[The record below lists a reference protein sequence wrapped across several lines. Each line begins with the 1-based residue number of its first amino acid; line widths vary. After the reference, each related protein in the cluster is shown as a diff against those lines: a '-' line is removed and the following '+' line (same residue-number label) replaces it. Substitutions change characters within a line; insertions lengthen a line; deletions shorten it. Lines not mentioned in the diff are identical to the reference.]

1 VSEKR
6 VWKKLLGVEQVV
18 IEDWDIDE
26 LEGALVVSVRPSR
39 KVSNRC
45 SRCERRGP
53 RYDQGDG
60 RRRWRGLDLGTTMVF
75 LEAAAPRVRCREHG
89 VVVAAVPWARPGSA
103 FTREFQDQV
112 AWITVRTNRTAV
124 GQLMRIAWRTV
135 GHIVELVSQEA
146 RQRIDLLSGLRRI
159 GIDEVSYRK
168 GHKYLTVVIDH
179 ESGRLV
185 WMEVGHDADTLRR
198 FFDAL
203 GEERS
208 RRLEIVTADGAPWID
223 EAVRERAPQ
232 AIRCVDPFHVVQWA
246 TKALDE
252 VRRMVWNDLRDSA
265 LPHQADLLKDG
276 RWALWKN
283 PEDLTASQRETL
295 AWIPKLNGALYRA
308 YLLKEALRGVFH
320 ATSLPKALSRLD
332 AWIRWARRSRLKPFM
347 KLARTIVAFYWRIRA
362 TLTHGVSNALVES
375 RNNQVRL
382 LTRLAH
388 GFKRVEAL
396 IGLSMLKLAGICPP
410 LPGRLLPTAPS

>member
-1 VSEKR
+1 MSEKS

-26 LEGALVVSVRPSR
+26 ANGALVVSIRPSQ

-45 SRCERRGP
+45 SRCELRSS

-75 LEAAAPRVRCREHG
+75 LEAASPRVKCRKHG

-103 FTREFQDQV
+103 FTREFQDQA
-112 AWITVRTNRTAV
+112 AWITVHTNRTAV

-135 GHIVELVSQEA
+135 GHIVEVVSQEA
-146 RQRIDLLSGLRRI
+146 RERTDLLSGLRRI

-168 GHKYLTVVIDH
+168 GHKYLTVVVDH

-185 WMEVGHDADTLRR
+185 WMEVGRDADTLRR

-203 GEERS
+203 GEERAGM
-208 RRLEIVTADGAPWID
+208 LEIVSADGASWID
-223 EAVRERAPQ
+223 EVVRERAPQ
-232 AIRCVDPFHVVQWA
+232 AVRCVDPFHVVQWA

-252 VRRMVWNDLRDSA
+252 VRREVWNDLRDSA
-265 LPHQADLLKDG
+265 LPDQADLLRNA

-283 PEDLTASQRETL
+283 PEDLTPSQRETL
-295 AWIPKLNGALYRA
+295 AWIPKLNDALYRA

-320 ATSLPKALSRLD
+320 EPSLPKALSRLD
-332 AWIRWARRSRLKPFM
+332 AWLRWARRCRLKPFM
-347 KLARTIVAFYWRIRA
+347 KLARTIAAFYWRIHA
-362 TLTHGVSNALVES
+362 TLKHKVSNALVES
-375 RNNQVRL
+375 RNTQVRL

-396 IGLSMLKLAGICPP
+396 IGLSMLKLAGLCPP
-410 LPGRLLPTAPS
+410 LPGRLPPTAPS